1 MARRFDVIH
10 ACVSEDARARASV
23 SARLERAGRKV
34 VHVDAALLEER
45 LDGIE
50 VLVCGEAPRIDWSR
64 AQRLRL
70 LQLMGSGIETLWPAT
85 GLPPQAEIANA
96 RGIHLP
102 EMRDHVLALLFAFE
116 RELAR
121 ALAQNRERHWSP
133 FPAGSLQG
141 KTVAVLGLGEVG
153 RSVAAACSGLGMRV
167 IGTCAQPRPTPHVD
181 EVHGPDGLDHVL
193 GAADYVVV
201 LLPLTART
209 RGLIDGRALSKMHPK
224 SVLLHVSRGGIVDE
238 AALSKALCEGRL
250 RGAALDVFEREPLP
264 REDPLW
270 TVPNLIVTPHLAG
283 LMRGYF
289 GRVLALLIEN
299 LECIERGLSCKTRVD
314 RDRGY

>member
-10 ACVSEDARARASV
+10 ACVSDAERARASV
-23 SARLERAGRKV
+23 SARMERAGRKV

-45 LDGIE
+45 LDAIE

-64 AQRLRL
+64 AHRLRL
-70 LQLMGSGIETLWPAT
+70 LQLMGSGTETLWPAT

-102 EMRDHVLALLFAFE
+102 EMRDHVLALLLAFE
-116 RELAR
+116 RELPR
-121 ALAQNRERHWSP
+121 ALAQHRERRWSS

-153 RSVAAACSGLGMRV
+153 RAVAAACSGLGMRV

-209 RGLIDGRALSKMHPK
+209 RGLIDGRALS
-224 SVLLHVSRGGIVDE
+224 
-238 AALSKALCEGRL
+238 
-250 RGAALDVFEREPLP
+250 
-264 REDPLW
+264 
-270 TVPNLIVTPHLAG
+270 
-283 LMRGYF
+283 
-289 GRVLALLIEN
+289 
-299 LECIERGLSCKTRVD
+299 
-314 RDRGY
+314 